1 MNWLASLRKAVD
13 YMEEH
18 LCENISADDVA
29 KDCAISSF
37 YLQKGFSI
45 ISGYS
50 IGEYLRN
57 RRLYKAALDL
67 QNTDEKVIDI
77 ALKYCYET
85 PESFTKA
92 FSRFHLCTP
101 MDVRNGEKNVK
112 VFVPLKFQIS
122 IQGGNEMNCR
132 IEKMDSFKI
141 IGFKKQFNGETSY
154 QEIPKYWDE
163 VTETHAKRM
172 FVEGKEPET
181 EIQKAI
187 MENHIGL
194 YGACVNEQKG
204 GNFDYMIAGPYD
216 GGAVP
221 EGLYVHEF
229 VSGEWVKFEC
239 TLKTLQETNTR
250 IFKEWLPSN
259 EDFELREASD
269 IEWYSPD
276 GVPGTPDL
284 PCEIWIP
291 VKRI

>member
-1 MNWLASLRKAVD
+1 
-13 YMEEH
+13 
-18 LCENISADDVA
+18 
-29 KDCAISSF
+29 
-37 YLQKGFSI
+37 
-45 ISGYS
+45 
-50 IGEYLRN
+50 
-57 RRLYKAALDL
+57 
-67 QNTDEKVIDI
+67 
-77 ALKYCYET
+77 
-85 PESFTKA
+85 
-92 FSRFHLCTP
+92 
-101 MDVRNGEKNVK
+101 
-112 VFVPLKFQIS
+112 
-122 IQGGNEMNCR
+122 
-132 IEKMDSFKI
+132 
-141 IGFKKQFNGETSY
+141 
-154 QEIPKYWDE
+154 
-163 VTETHAKRM
+163 M

-194 YGACVNEQKG
+194 YGACVNEQNG
-204 GNFDYMIAGPYD
+204 GNFDYMIAGPYE
-216 GGAVP
+216 GGDVP
-221 EGLYVHEF
+221 DGLYVHEF